1 MSRVLLAIV
10 FAVMLAVALVVTTN
24 ADCVAKCK
32 ALHVLVTE
40 TPRERG
46 SGCGWYGPATPTWSI
61 CPTHTPT
68 P

>member
-1 MSRVLLAIV
+1 MRYLLLTVLVILA
-10 FAVMLAVALVVTTN
+10 LALAASVS
-24 ADCVAKCK
+24 ADCGGKCAPYIK
-32 ALHVLVTE
+32 LAVTE